1 MKMHEYLAQL
11 LLAARD
17 AAPGEVANKIAAGLR
32 DLGVTSET
40 PAAEAVGILAAKLA
54 KGGRKKALGLVTE
67 AGITARQNHAAASE
81 RLYALTALQRHLNDG
96 ERERTVLPWEQKLA
110 DGCAPLAE
118 MLRAQNAILTEPLK
132 KKKEDGEGELDVEL
146 PSGVLAELYAEA
158 LGYDRLTRLCQ
169 DLGLDL
175 GNPDHVLD
183 LDAALANRY
192 SFSGNLNDSV
202 GGANGTMVDHL
213 AGLPKTY
220 ARDLEAY
227 IAFAEGKTGPGMAL
241 TPTDIY
247 KALAAKP
254 FGKPNTAKT
263 WKDVNPALPALP
275 ILVYGPPTTSGTRD
289 ALAELI
295 LTKGCDSDP
304 AMKAL
309 KEKDK
314 DAHKKVCTEVREDG
328 AYVDSGEEDNL
339 IVQKLAENANAI
351 GIFGYSFL
359 EENMDKLKGITID
372 GIQPTYASISD
383 FSYPGARPLYIYI
396 KMAHLNAVPGL
407 KEFIA
412 TWPKV
417 WGPDGLLK
425 KKGMV
430 ISPEDVRNKNA
441 PLAANPVAMDASTL
455 K

>member
-1 MKMHEYLAQL
+1 MTRFKTIAFAAISSLA
-11 LLAARD
+11 LAACGGGSSGASRD
-17 AAPGEVANKIAAGLR
+17 AAW
-32 DLGVTSET
+32 
-40 PAAEAVGILAAKLA
+40 AVGSSTLYPFAAAVAEEVA
-54 KGGRKKALGLVTE
+54 KGGVKAPKVEQNGSG
-67 AGITARQNHAAASE
+67 AGIKLFCAGVGAAHPDIANASRRMKKSE
-81 RLYALTALQRHLNDG
+81 FEDC
-96 ERERTVLPWEQKLA
+96 QKNGVK
-110 DGCAPLAE
+110 DIAE
-118 MLRAQNAILTEPLK
+118 IQ
-132 KKKEDGEGELDVEL
+132 V
-146 PSGVLAELYAEA
+146 
-158 LGYDRLTRLCQ
+158 
-169 DLGLDL
+169 GLD
-175 GNPDHVLD
+175 G
-183 LDAALANRY
+183 
-192 SFSGNLNDSV
+192 
-202 GGANGTMVDHL
+202 
-213 AGLPKTY
+213 
-220 ARDLEAY
+220 
-227 IAFAEGKTGPGMAL
+227 IAFAEGKSGPGMAL

-383 FSYPGARPLYIYI
+383 FSYPGARPLYIYV

-430 ISPEDVRNKNA
+430 ISPEDVRSKNA